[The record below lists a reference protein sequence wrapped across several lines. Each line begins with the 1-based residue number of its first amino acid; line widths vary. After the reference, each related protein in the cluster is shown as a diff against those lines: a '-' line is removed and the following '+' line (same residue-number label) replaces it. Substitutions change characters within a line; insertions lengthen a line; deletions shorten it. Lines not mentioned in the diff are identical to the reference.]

1 MCFVG
6 FCAEKIDNWAFVST
20 VELPA
25 TMMIWEE
32 SKGLVT
38 KQGWD
43 SLQVNIQFFICLN
56 SPRKIKNGTLTEMNI
71 ELDAIGLGILK
82 LQTTLWMNHPA
93 FYREES
99 RGTKPSSKHAGRT
112 YEIKSFIPLPCILA
126 RICTR
131 ELQNVGPCVNSNV
144 LVSIFIAVMI
154 TIGHNVHNVFNILII
169 ALLMKLIE
177 IDNKI

>member
-1 MCFVG
+1 MNFFPVFQVQIQRSIYRHWRYSYIIGDFVGLWGLEAVYGFNIIETGAVHQAFFWVRALTSSLHLKHRITDVHYLWVCEPPMCFVG
-6 FCAEKIDNWAFVST
+6 FCAEKKDNWAFVST

-56 SPRKIKNGTLTEMNI
+56 SPGKIKNGTLTEMNV
-71 ELDAIGLGILK
+71 ELDEIGLGILK

-93 FYREES
+93 F
-99 RGTKPSSKHAGRT
+99 
-112 YEIKSFIPLPCILA
+112 
-126 RICTR
+126 
-131 ELQNVGPCVNSNV
+131 
-144 LVSIFIAVMI
+144 
-154 TIGHNVHNVFNILII
+154 
-169 ALLMKLIE
+169 
-177 IDNKI
+177 